1 MSLAGIEIRHLRYF
15 VAVVEQRTF
24 RAAAL
29 RLHVSQPPLT
39 RQIQQLED
47 ALGVKL
53 LERSARGAEPTAAGR
68 VFYQEARNLLTLA
81 EQAAERTRL
90 AGDGRLGRLDIGV
103 FGSAVLGAIPQ
114 VVQRFRQ
121 THPQVEVVLHSLDRI
136 GQIKALR
143 ERRINVGFNR
153 FFTEEPDLIWE
164 VIQSEQMV
172 VVVPA
177 DHPLASRPVLS
188 LAEIGREPLILY
200 PRAPRPGFIDT
211 MMRLF
216 HQRKITPHV
225 SQEVDDMVTAV
236 GLVASGSGLSL
247 VTDSG
252 RNLHV
257 PGTVQIPL
265 QKADSANVDL
275 SVIWRRDDESP
286 LVTEFLQE
294 ARALRERLA
303 RAGSETA
310 PPKRKSRK
318 PRAAR
323 RG

>member
-1 MSLAGIEIRHLRYF
+1 MSLVGIEIRHLRYF

-172 VVVPA
+172 VVVPSGHA
-177 DHPLASRPVLS
+177 LASRPVLS

-252 RNLHV
+252 RNLRV

-265 QKADSANVDL
+265 QKADSATVDL
-275 SVIWRRDDESP
+275 SVIWRRDDDSP
-286 LVTEFLQE
+286 LVAAFLQE
-294 ARALRERLA
+294 ARALRDRMA
-303 RAGSETA
+303 KAGPSPA
-310 PPKRKSRK
+310 VSRKK

-323 RG
+323 RP

>member
-1 MSLAGIEIRHLRYF
+1 MSLAGLEIRHLRYF

-103 FGSAVLGAIPQ
+103 FGSAVLGAIPRI
-114 VVQRFRQ
+114 VQRFRQ
-121 THPQVEVVLHSLDRI
+121 THPQVELVLHSLDRV

-143 ERRINVGFNR
+143 ERRITVGFNR

-172 VVVPA
+172 VVVPS
-177 DHPLASRPVLS
+177 DHALASHDTLS

-236 GLVASGSGLSL
+236 GLVASGFGLSL

-252 RNLHV
+252 RNLRV
-257 PGTVQIPL
+257 PGTVQVPL
-265 QKADSANVDL
+265 READAATVDL
-275 SVIWRRDDESP
+275 SVIWRRDDDSP
-286 LVTEFLQE
+286 LVQEFLQE
-294 ARALRERLA
+294 ARAPRDPKKPSNAKAQRTQRKA
-303 RAGSETA
+303 R
-310 PPKRKSRK
+310 
-318 PRAAR
+318 
-323 RG
+323 

>member
-1 MSLAGIEIRHLRYF
+1 MSLVGIEIRHLRYF

-53 LERSARGAEPTAAGR
+53 LERSARGAEPTAAGK
-68 VFYQEARNLLTLA
+68 VFYQEARNLLSLA
-81 EQAAERTRL
+81 EQAVERTRL

-103 FGSAVLGAIPQ
+103 FGSAVLGAIPRI
-114 VVQRFRQ
+114 VQKFRQ
-121 THPQVEVVLHSLDRI
+121 THPQVELVLHSLDRL

-143 ERRINVGFNR
+143 ERRIVVGFNR
-153 FFTEEPDLIWE
+153 FFADEPDLRWE
-164 VIQSEQMV
+164 VIQTERMV
-172 VVVPA
+172 VVVPEH
-177 DHPLASRPVLS
+177 HPLAGHPVLS

-200 PRAPRPGFIDT
+200 PRTPRPGFIDL
-211 MMRLF
+211 MMRMF
-216 HQRKITPHV
+216 HLRRITPHV

-236 GLVASGSGLSL
+236 GLVASGFGLSL

-252 RNLHV
+252 TNLRV

-265 QKADSANVDL
+265 READAATVDL
-275 SVIWRRDDESP
+275 CMIHRAEDDSP
-286 LVTEFLQE
+286 LLTEFLE
-294 ARALRERLA
+294 VARVMRVPLPDE
-303 RAGSETA
+303 
-310 PPKRKSRK
+310 KK
-318 PRAAR
+318 AR
-323 RG
+323 RKRRGKP